1 VSGTSASPRR
11 AASPE
16 YRGKRAL
23 DLALTLLAAPLWVPL
38 LAVVALAVR
47 VRLGSPVLFRQARV
61 GRGDRIFELLKF
73 RTMTS
78 ARGAD
83 GELLPDAERLPPFG
97 RRLRS
102 TSLDELP
109 SLLNVLAGELSLVG
123 PRPLLPRYLPRY
135 SAYHR
140 RRHDVRPGLT
150 GLAQVRG
157 RNALAWPARF
167 DADVEYVERCS
178 LALDVRILL
187 RTLGL
192 VVRRQ
197 GVSAPN
203 EATMSEFT
211 GY

>member
-1 VSGTSASPRR
+1 MSGTSASPRR
-11 AASPE
+11 PASPE

-78 ARGAD
+78 ARGTD

-167 DADVEYVERCS
+167 DADVEYVEQCS

>member
-1 VSGTSASPRR
+1 VVTSSPGERG
-11 AASPE
+11 APG
-16 YRGKRAL
+16 YRGKRVL
-23 DLALTLLAAPLWVPL
+23 DLALTLLAAPLWAPV
-38 LAVVALAVR
+38 LAVVAVAVR
-47 VRLGSPVLFRQARV
+47 LRLGRPVLFRQARV
-61 GRGDRIFELLKF
+61 GRDDRVFELLKF

-78 ARGAD
+78 ARDPAGN
-83 GELLPDAERLPPFG
+83 LLPDAERLTPFG
-97 RRLRS
+97 RWLRS

-135 SAYHR
+135 SAHHR
-140 RRHDVRPGLT
+140 RRHEVRPGLT

-157 RNALAWPARF
+157 RNALSWPARF

-178 LALDVRILL
+178 LALDARILV
-187 RTLGL
+187 RTLGV

-197 GVSAPN
+197 GVSAPS